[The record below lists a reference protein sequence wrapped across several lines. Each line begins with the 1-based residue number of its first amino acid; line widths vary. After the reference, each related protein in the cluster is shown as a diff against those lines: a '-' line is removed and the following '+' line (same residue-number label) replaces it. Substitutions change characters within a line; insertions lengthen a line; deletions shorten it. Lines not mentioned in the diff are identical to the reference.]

1 MISKVR
7 HKQTGVEYALK
18 TIQLNKISS
27 SLAKEMRN
35 EIEILKR
42 LDHPN
47 IIRESLLQSVSP
59 FEVRETC
66 WRGYKH
72 VQASL
77 PPRRLSVMR

>member
-7 HKQTGVEYALK
+7 HRQTGVEYALK
-18 TIQLNKISS
+18 TIQLAKISS

-47 IIRESLLQSVSP
+47 IIREYWIYYCCTCSVVVVYFFPRKS
-59 FEVRETC
+59 
-66 WRGYKH
+66 RGI
-72 VQASL
+72 QDAN
-77 PPRRLSVMR
+77 RDR

>member
-1 MISKVR
+1 MIAKVR

-18 TIQLNKISS
+18 TIQLDKISS

-47 IIRESLLQSVSP
+47 IIRESLPTRSTCFLYLSP
-59 FEVRETC
+59 SEVEMC
-66 WRGYKH
+66 SRG
-72 VQASL
+72 
-77 PPRRLSVMR
+77 